1 MLKAN
6 IRKEFILR
14 RKALPNTEIIKR
26 SENVTQIA
34 LRDHRID
41 TNGYYHIF
49 LSIKEK
55 KELDTWPLIKILWQQ
70 GAQTVAPITNF
81 KTKTLENARLT
92 LETIVKANKRGIP
105 EPIAPDPVDNGQIHT
120 VFVPLLAFDPVGHRV
135 GYGGGY
141 YDKLLADLPD
151 HVAKIGLSLFEPCE
165 PIDDILHTDISLD
178 MAVTPDNI
186 YQFS

>member
-55 KELDTWPLIKILWQQ
+55 KELDTWPLKSF
-70 GAQTVAPITNF
+70 GS
-81 KTKTLENARLT
+81 
-92 LETIVKANKRGIP
+92 
-105 EPIAPDPVDNGQIHT
+105 
-120 VFVPLLAFDPVGHRV
+120 RV
-135 GYGGGY
+135 R
-141 YDKLLADLPD
+141 KL
-151 HVAKIGLSLFEPCE
+151 
-165 PIDDILHTDISLD
+165 
-178 MAVTPDNI
+178 
-186 YQFS
+186 